1 MVGNLK
7 LDKPELIK
15 MIKALQKA
23 GKISQK
29 QADQTISELSN
40 YSQEQVDG
48 IKQQAVFKLKNGMIE
63 IPDMKDVKDVK
74 DKTKKI
80 PALTNST
87 DPKSNA
93 ANKKDPIGTVSKEDQ
108 VDVNEVLNYLNN

>member
-1 MVGNLK
+1 MLK
-7 LDKPELIK
+7 T
-15 MIKALQKA
+15 
-23 GKISQK
+23 K
-29 QADQTISELSN
+29 Q
-40 YSQEQVDG
+40 
-48 IKQQAVFKLKNGMIE
+48 
-63 IPDMKDVKDVK
+63 
-74 DKTKKI
+74 KKI